1 MNNNNNRKGKRSKKP
16 SKAAHESHAVKE
28 LLNDIRQAAGQP
40 AKGKGRGRR
49 NRQAK
54 KGESLGVNMS
64 GGSTTERKVMKFS
77 EQMLNY
83 INGNTGIGV
92 TAISVNPGDP
102 TVFPRLSQ
110 MAKLFVYW
118 RFKSLTIKWVP
129 NGSAFAA
136 ANQVGEVVVAY
147 TNGWYDTP
155 PTTVPVARARAPNVV
170 CEAWVEKAL
179 HVPSE
184 ELNKVRYVR
193 DNPSASAADARL
205 YDSLINVTVAGT
217 PLTGGLGY
225 LILDG
230 EIELW
235 EDYTPVALATLA
247 PLQNRLSSWYNTNAQ
262 VLTTAVQALLGGP
275 GTITCLT
282 AYLGG
287 PVITI
292 SATIAGAIPTGTY
305 SIKTT
310 VYVTTTTSLAS
321 IQLDNTVTGALQST
335 TGTIQKNSVAG
346 TTYSYTRDDWIVVA
360 EGALANF
367 APSITVVGVGTIT
380 MQSWSVQIVTHG

>member
-1 MNNNNNRKGKRSKKP
+1 MNNNNRKGKRSKKP
-16 SKAAHESHAVKE
+16 SKAAHESQAVKE

-54 KGESLGVNMS
+54 KEMLGVNMS
-64 GGSTTERKVMKFS
+64 GGTNTERKVMKFS
-77 EQMLNY
+77 EQMVNY
-83 INGNTGIGV
+83 INGATGIGV
-92 TAISVNPGDP
+92 TAISINPGDP
-102 TVFPRLSQ
+102 SVFPRLSQ

-136 ANQVGEVVVAY
+136 ANQTGELVLAY

-155 PTTVPVARARAPNVV
+155 ATTIPVARARAPNVV

-193 DNPSASAADARL
+193 DNPSASAADSRL
-205 YDSLINVTVAGT
+205 YDALINVTVAGT

-225 LILDG
+225 LTLDG

-235 EDYTPVALATLA
+235 EDYTPITLATLA
-247 PLQNRLSSWYNTNAQ
+247 PLQNRLSAWYNTNAQ
-262 VLTTAVQALLGGP
+262 VVLTGVQTFFGGP
-275 GTITCLT
+275 GTVTSLT
-282 AYLGG
+282 SYLCG
-287 PVITI
+287 PV
-292 SATIAGAIPTGTY
+292 ATIAATFGGFLATGTY
-305 SIKTT
+305 SIKLT

-321 IQLDNTVTGALQST
+321 IQLDSNIISALQT
-335 TGTIQKNSVAG
+335 TSGTLQKNTVAG
-346 TTYSYTRDDWIVVA
+346 TTYSFSREDWAVVA
-360 EGALANF
+360 EGATATF
-367 APSITVVGVGTIT
+367 APNLTVVGVGTLT
-380 MQSWSVQIVTHG
+380 LQSWSIQIITHG